1 MTLLLITL
9 FNAQADDTI
18 TYAPVTTIDFEGV
31 DVSANTTKPQI
42 VFIQETKRPDFQ
54 PGDLIEMFII
64 EPTRRPLTTIN
75 PEETLTIVE
84 EK

>member
-9 FNAQADDTI
+9 FNAQADDTT
-18 TYAPVTTIDFEGV
+18 TYAPVTTIDFEDV

-54 PGDLIEMFII
+54 PGDLIEMFIV
-64 EPTRRPLTTIN
+64 EPTRRPLSIPN
-75 PEETLTIVE
+75 PEETLTITE